1 MAELHELTALEQRDA
16 LRRGDVSPRELVA
29 HYLERI
35 RRFDDGHEGGLGA
48 FVEVTG
54 DAALVRAEALGDAE
68 PCGALWGLAFGDKD
82 LVARA
87 GVPTRYGSR
96 LHGLHGL
103 HGGFVP
109 TASDPEALVLDEAG
123 GISLGKTNTPEFGL
137 VGYTESD
144 VAPPARDPWDAR
156 NGAGGSSGGAAVAV
170 AAGLVSLAPASD
182 GGGSIRIPA
191 ATVGVVGLKPS
202 RGRVAVG
209 SGMTGVGGLAV
220 TGPIARTVAD
230 AALLLDALVD
240 GRPYPFATGA
250 PGSGP
255 FLNAATADPG
265 ATRVAVTTVSPW
277 DDDVDI
283 ALDPDA
289 AAAVQHAAAVLQND
303 GCAIDDL
310 AWRPR
315 GYASL
320 FGVLWRASAA
330 RMTLSAA
337 ELALVRPMTAYLV
350 AEGRRLTAPQLL
362 SGLSAAAEFERA
374 TIEEFA
380 PFDAVLTPAL
390 AEPPQPVGSYD
401 ESDPERCFA
410 RQVQYAPYSSFVNV
424 AGLPAIVVPVSRTAG
439 GHPVSVQLIG
449 RPGGEATIIAL
460 AARLERASG
469 ISGFPP
475 GLE

>member
-1 MAELHELTALEQRDA
+1 MTELHDLTALAQRDA
-16 LRRGDVSPRELVA
+16 LRRGEFSPRELAA
-29 HYLERI
+29 HYLARI
-35 RRFDDGHEGGLGA
+35 RRLDAGLGA
-48 FVEVTG
+48 FVEVTEKE
-54 DAALVRAEALGDAE
+54 ALARAEALAAGSALDGVASRG
-68 PCGALWGLAFGDKD
+68 PLWGLPFADKD

-96 LHGLHGL
+96 LHAD
-103 HGGFVP
+103 FVP
-109 TASDPEALVLDEAG
+109 TASDPEAAVLDEAD

-144 VAPPARDPWDAR
+144 VAPPARDPWDPR

-202 RGRVAVG
+202 RGRVPVG
-209 SGMTGVGGLAV
+209 SGMTSVGGLAV

-240 GRPYPFATGA
+240 GRSYPFATGA

-255 FLNAATADPG
+255 FLDAASAEPG
-265 ATRVAVTTVSPW
+265 PARIGVTTVSPW
-277 DDDVDI
+277 DDDIDI
-283 ALDPDA
+283 TLDPDA
-289 AAAVQHAAAVLQND
+289 VAAVQRAAVLLQED
-303 GCAIDDL
+303 GCAVDDFE
-310 AWRPR
+310 WRPR
-315 GYASL
+315 GYAPL

-330 RMTLSAA
+330 RMSLTPA

-350 AEGRRLTAPQLL
+350 EEGRRLTAAQLL
-362 SGLSAAAEFERA
+362 TGLSAATDFERA
-374 TIEEFA
+374 TIEVFA

-390 AEPPQPVGSYD
+390 AEPPQPVGGYD
-401 ESDPERCFA
+401 ESDPEHCFA

-424 AGLPAIVVPVSRTAG
+424 AGLPAIVVPVSRAAN

-449 RPGGEATIIAL
+449 RPGGEATILAL
-460 AARLERASG
+460 AARLERAAG
-469 ISGFPP
+469 IHGWAP
-475 GLE
+475 GLV